1 MIKELNLNP
10 DECLILTDAIEVK
23 IYLLN
28 QVIKD
33 ELRLNQIEMVGKF
46 LDKIDIL
53 VNLNNKIINQGE
65 SDIVERYL
73 KEKDEVVGKS
83 GKVQ

>member
-1 MIKELNLNP
+1 MIKELNLNT
-10 DECLILTDAIEVK
+10 DECLILTDAIEDK

-53 VNLNNKIINQGE
+53 NNLNNKIINQ
-65 SDIVERYL
+65 Y
-73 KEKDEVVGKS
+73 KDDE
-83 GKVQ
+83 

>member
-65 SDIVERYL
+65 SEMVERYL

>member
-65 SDIVERYL
+65 SEMVERYL
-73 KEKDEVVGKS
+73 KEKDEEVGKS

>member
-1 MIKELNLNP
+1 MSKELNLNP

-53 VNLNNKIINQGE
+53 VNLNNKIIN
-65 SDIVERYL
+65 L
-73 KEKDEVVGKS
+73 NKDE
-83 GKVQ
+83 

>member
-1 MIKELNLNP
+1 MSKELNLNP
-10 DECLILTDAIEVK
+10 DECLILTDAIEDK

-53 VNLNNKIINQGE
+53 VNLNNKIIN
-65 SDIVERYL
+65 L
-73 KEKDEVVGKS
+73 NKDE
-83 GKVQ
+83 

>member
-10 DECLILTDAIEVK
+10 DECLILTDAIEDK

-53 VNLNNKIINQGE
+53 DNLNNKIINQ
-65 SDIVERYL
+65 Y
-73 KEKDEVVGKS
+73 KDDE
-83 GKVQ
+83 

>member
-10 DECLILTDAIEVK
+10 DECLILTDAIEDK

-46 LDKIDIL
+46 LDKIDML
-53 VNLNNKIINQGE
+53 VNLNNKIIN
-65 SDIVERYL
+65 L
-73 KEKDEVVGKS
+73 NKDEVGKS

>member
-10 DECLILTDAIEVK
+10 DECLILTDAIEDK

-53 VNLNNKIINQGE
+53 DNLNNKIINQ
-65 SDIVERYL
+65 Y
-73 KEKDEVVGKS
+73 K
-83 GKVQ
+83 